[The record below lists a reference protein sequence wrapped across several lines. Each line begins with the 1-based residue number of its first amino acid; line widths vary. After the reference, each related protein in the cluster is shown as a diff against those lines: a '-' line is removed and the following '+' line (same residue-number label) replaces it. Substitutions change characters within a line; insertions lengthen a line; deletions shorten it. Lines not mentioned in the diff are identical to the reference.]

1 MEKIV
6 EDVIK
11 LMQKIER
18 ELKSASKPSY
28 FGSLS
33 TIGIGINTKENL
45 LELIQNALDELLPLL
60 YIIKDNQ
67 PVLDLEKVILD
78 IWDLKEK
85 TKNLFDK
92 SESTVLTNAG
102 EYRNQIANIICL
114 FENKFAGLK

>member
-1 MEKIV
+1 MEKIL
-6 EDVIK
+6 EDVIE

-18 ELKSASKPSY
+18 ELKNASKPSY

-33 TIGIGINTKENL
+33 TIGVEINTKENL
-45 LELIQNALDELLPLL
+45 LELIQNAFDELLPLL
-60 YIIKDNQ
+60 YTIKDKQ
-67 PVLDLEKVILD
+67 PVLDLDKVILD

-92 SESTVLTNAG
+92 SESTVLTKAG

-114 FENKFAGLK
+114 FEFKIAELR